1 MLLWLDTANYG
12 TYISTLEYFCQEQM
26 LMISASE
33 MIVAILINVNVKFR
47 EQTPPPHCCNCCQRS
62 AATLRQ
68 NKLEQQSK
76 STNR

>member
-33 MIVAILINVNVKFR
+33 MIVAILINFNFLTELFLFIHAVVYD
-47 EQTPPPHCCNCCQRS
+47 
-62 AATLRQ
+62 
-68 NKLEQQSK
+68 
-76 STNR
+76 

>member
-33 MIVAILINVNVKFR
+33 MIVAILINFNFLTELFLFIHAVV
-47 EQTPPPHCCNCCQRS
+47 HD
-62 AATLRQ
+62 
-68 NKLEQQSK
+68 
-76 STNR
+76 